1 MPAEHGS
8 SRIVPICP
16 IPSLYH
22 SYQESLLPSYAF
34 FLFRNGEKARGHLSR
49 TGSVSD
55 DKNSLADLDPVSVE
69 TTQVLVGPYN

>member
-1 MPAEHGS
+1 MDRLVSFPF
-8 SRIVPICP
+8 VPFPPFIILP
-16 IPSLYH
+16 R
-22 SYQESLLPSYAF
+22 ESPPLWHF
-34 FLFRNGEKARGHLSR
+34 FDFETGKRRAGHLPR

>member
-1 MPAEHGS
+1 MPVEYGS
-8 SRIVPICP
+8 SRVVPICH
-16 IPSLYH
+16 IPSFYH
-22 SYQESLLPSYAF
+22 STRGVSSPLALLR
-34 FLFRNGEKARGHLSR
+34 FRNGEKARGHLPR